1 MILTLWNGAETKS
14 AWDCNS
20 PDFIDDFKPLE
31 LKLPCDSVQITYRD
45 HIKIYK
51 DDEEVLDLLWDNDGY
66 IEHDGVYYG
75 DFTISEDK

>member
-1 MILTLWNGAETKS
+1 MFLTLWNGAETKS
-14 AWDCNS
+14 AWDCDS

-31 LKLPCDSVQITYRD
+31 LKLPCDSVQVTYRD
-45 HIKIYK
+45 HIKIWQGN
-51 DDEEVLDLLWDNDGY
+51 EIMLDLVWDKDGY